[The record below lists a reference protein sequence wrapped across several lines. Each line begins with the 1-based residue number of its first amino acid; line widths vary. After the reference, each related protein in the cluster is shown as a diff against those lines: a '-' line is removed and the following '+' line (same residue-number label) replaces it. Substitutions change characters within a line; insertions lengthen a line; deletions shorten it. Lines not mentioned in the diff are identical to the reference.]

1 MKFHDELA
9 LQCPSRQSF
18 EDHLSI
24 WDKLQEIAQGQNCSF
39 IWKVLNEED
48 KTFLLEV
55 KGPSKMDHTNGL
67 IAVMQ
72 YLHEQDIEPAL
83 VINEKDL
90 LKTRKKIKEAINVID
105 A

>member
-1 MKFHDELA
+1 MKFHEELS

-18 EDHLSI
+18 EDHLDTS
-24 WDKLQEIAQGQNCSF
+24 DKIQEIAQGQNCTF

-55 KGPSKMDHTNGL
+55 KGPSKKDHMNRL
-67 IAVMQ
+67 IAVMK

-83 VINEKDL
+83 VINQKDL